1 MWLHRTQVMVTHNAE
16 DNRFVKVKIRSIRT
30 PQIGDKVAPIQL
42 LVASMSFFFE
52 GIPSDI

>member
-1 MWLHRTQVMVTHNAE
+1 MVTHNAE